1 MRTLV
6 DLVLL
11 GLVLAYL
18 TNELKPPTFY
28 KVGVRISLMK

>member
-1 MRTLV
+1 MRKLV
-6 DLVLL
+6 DTVLP

-28 KVGVRISLMK
+28 KVGLSLMK